1 MRMALAE
8 SAVDF
13 YTLGDI
19 IDASADE
26 GEALH
31 AQLSP
36 GKAIPLRLLI
46 AVEQPKTQEPK
57 PAKPQCP
64 GVHIGET
71 ARSRLALNFCRV
83 EADAHAGGTT
93 VHEVPS
99 PEDGGAADPSRRKGQ
114 EGS

>member
-36 GKAIPLRLLI
+36 GKARPLRLLI

-57 PAKPQCP
+57 PAKPQCL
-64 GVHIGET
+64 E
-71 ARSRLALNFCRV
+71 AR
-83 EADAHAGGTT
+83 EGGTLKNRPMLNNIGANLL
-93 VHEVPS
+93 PS
-99 PEDGGAADPSRRKGQ
+99 KGPV
-114 EGS
+114 SFFAKLI